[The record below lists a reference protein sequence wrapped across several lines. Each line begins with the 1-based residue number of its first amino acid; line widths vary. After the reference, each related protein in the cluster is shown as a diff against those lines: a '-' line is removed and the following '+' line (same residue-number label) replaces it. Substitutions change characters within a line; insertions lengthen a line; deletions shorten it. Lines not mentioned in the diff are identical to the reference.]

1 MNTDTRNYYE
11 RELDKIDFTGEHS
24 ASVLFG
30 SEGKTTKA
38 LAVNAESAAAII
50 AKLVQVFML
59 PAARPAVAPVA
70 KITRPYVSYKTGMD
84 VNGYKVL
91 KITSEGRG
99 FSLQTN
105 GVLPTTHSDGV
116 GPWTDDEVV
125 KYVRQYGTF
134 RQKRIL
140 GI

>member
-1 MNTDTRNYYE
+1 MSTDTRNHYE
-11 RELDKIDFTGEHS
+11 RELDTIDFTGEHS

-30 SEGKTTKA
+30 SDGKATKA

-50 AKLVQVFML
+50 AKLVQVFL
-59 PAARPAVAPVA
+59 FPAVRPAVAPAVKMA
-70 KITRPYVSYKTGMD
+70 RPYVNYQTGTY
-84 VNGYKVL
+84 VNGNKFLKVNRD
-91 KITSEGRG
+91 GRG
-99 FSLQTN
+99 FTIQTT
-105 GVLPTTHSDGV
+105 GVLPATHSDGV

-125 KYVRQYGTF
+125 KYVAKHGTP